1 MTVTTRVRG
10 WWAAVERYAAHADP
24 RVTACNWI
32 ALIVASNQPF
42 YPLYVEGVAGTGG
55 FAATLTFLSTPF
67 FALAPLVA
75 RRNDRIGRA
84 MLPLAGIANSLL
96 AFVLFGQASGVL
108 LFLAPC
114 VVIAGLAFR
123 PDERRWSF
131 SLIGLS
137 ALAYFAGPMVAATP
151 VVALEGAA
159 SLALLGV
166 NAFSA
171 GCLLALTGLTFSGAM
186 ADIRAR
192 SGA

>member
-1 MTVTTRVRG
+1 MTVTTRMRG

-32 ALIVASNQPF
+32 ALVVVSNQPF

-55 FAATLTFLSTPF
+55 FAAMLTFLSTPF

-75 RRNDRIGRA
+75 RRNDRFGRA

-96 AFVLFGQASGVL
+96 ALMLFGEASGVL

-131 SLIGLS
+131 PLIGLS
-137 ALAYFAGPMVAATP
+137 ALAYLAGPMLAATP
-151 VVALEGAA
+151 LVAIGETG
-159 SLALLGV
+159 SLALLRV

-171 GCLLALTGLTFSGAM
+171 GCLLALAGLSFSGAM
-186 ADIRAR
+186 ADSRAR

>member
-1 MTVTTRVRG
+1 MGPVARLRA

-24 RVTACNWI
+24 RVAACNWI
-32 ALIVASNQPF
+32 ALVVASNQPF

-55 FAATLTFLSTPF
+55 FAAMLTFPSTPF
-67 FALAPLVA
+67 FALTPFVA
-75 RRNDRIGRA
+75 RRSDRLGRA

-96 AFVLFGQASGVL
+96 ALILFGEASGVL

-123 PDERRWSF
+123 PDERRWSLP
-131 SLIGLS
+131 LIGLS
-137 ALAYFAGPMVAATP
+137 ALAYLAGPMIAATP
-151 VVALEGAA
+151 LVALGEAG
-159 SLALLGV
+159 SLALLRV

-171 GCLLALTGLTFSGAM
+171 GCLLALTGLSFSGAM
-186 ADIRAR
+186 ADGRAR

>member
-1 MTVTTRVRG
+1 MTVSMRLRG

-55 FAATLTFLSTPF
+55 FAAMLTFLSTPF

-123 PDERRWSF
+123 PDERPWSLA
-131 SLIGLS
+131 LIGLS

-151 VVALEGAA
+151 VVALDGAA

>member
-1 MTVTTRVRG
+1 MPVLSRLKG
-10 WWAAVERYAAHADP
+10 LWAAVERYAAHADP

-32 ALIVASNQPF
+32 ALVVASNQPF
-42 YPLYVEGVAGTGG
+42 YPLYVEAVAGRGG
-55 FAATLTFLSTPF
+55 FAAMLTFLSTPF

-75 RRNDRIGRA
+75 RRHDRIGRA

-96 AFVLFGQASGVL
+96 ALVLFGEASGVL

-123 PDERRWSF
+123 PDERGWSF
-131 SLIGLS
+131 PLIGVA
-137 ALAYFAGPMVAATP
+137 ALAYFAGPMLAATP
-151 VVALEGAA
+151 MVSLDEAG
-159 SLALLGV
+159 SLALLRV

-186 ADIRAR
+186 AAAPRR

>member
-1 MTVTTRVRG
+1 MTVSMRVRG

-55 FAATLTFLSTPF
+55 FAAMLTFLSTPF

-114 VVIAGLAFR
+114 IVIAGLAFR

-131 SLIGLS
+131 ALIGLS

-151 VVALEGAA
+151 VVALNGAA

-166 NAFSA
+166 NVFSA

-192 SGA
+192 SRA